1 MADDQLYD
9 EVPDTSRSISTCNDT
24 VSKALVRLIIQ
35 ISDEF
40 DIYIVVDTDDYS
52 EMTIEQL
59 KFRIRQQHIPYEK
72 FKLTF
77 GR

>member
-9 EVPDTSRSISTCNDT
+9 EVPDTSRSISTYNDT

-40 DIYIVVDTDDYS
+40 DIYIVVDTEDYS
-52 EMTIEQL
+52 DLTIEQL
-59 KFRIRQQHIPYEK
+59 KFRIRQ
-72 FKLTF
+72 
-77 GR
+77 

>member
-9 EVPDTSRSISTCNDT
+9 EVPDTSRSISTYNDS

-40 DIYIVVDTDDYS
+40 DIYIVVDTEDYS
-52 EMTIEQL
+52 DLTIEQL
-59 KFRIRQQHIPYEK
+59 KFRIRQ
-72 FKLTF
+72 
-77 GR
+77 